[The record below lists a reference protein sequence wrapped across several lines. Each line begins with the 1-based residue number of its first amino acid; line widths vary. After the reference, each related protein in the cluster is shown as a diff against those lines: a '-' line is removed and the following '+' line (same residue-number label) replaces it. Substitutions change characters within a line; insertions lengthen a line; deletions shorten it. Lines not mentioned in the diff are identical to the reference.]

1 MAKTVSLSSADI
13 KPEQPKTQ
21 SAVRQRGS
29 VPSSELVPLQFRMP
43 PEFVRAFKQ
52 AALDR
57 DLKLNELL
65 NLCFAEFVQAGSP
78 LMERTQADD
87 FIKEDK

>member
-1 MAKTVSLSSADI
+1 MAKAISLSSADL
-13 KPEQPKTQ
+13 KPDQPKTQ

-52 AALDR
+52 EALDR
-57 DLKLNELL
+57 NMKLNELL
-65 NLCFAEFVQAGSP
+65 NFCF
-78 LMERTQADD
+78 DD
-87 FIKEDK
+87 FIKNSK

>member
-1 MAKTVSLSSADI
+1 MAKAISLTSADLQPD
-13 KPEQPKTQ
+13 KPKTQ

-52 AALDR
+52 EALNR
-57 DLKLNELL
+57 DMKLNELL
-65 NLCFAEFVQAGSP
+65 NFCF
-78 LMERTQADD
+78 DD
-87 FIKEDK
+87 FMKNNES

>member
-1 MAKTVSLSSADI
+1 MAKAVALSAADLVPG
-13 KPEQPKTQ
+13 KPRTQ
-21 SAVRQRGS
+21 SVMRQRGV
-29 VPSSELVPLQFRMP
+29 VPSAELVPLQFRMP

-65 NLCFAEFVQAGSP
+65 NEVFIEF
-78 LMERTQADD
+78 MKKTQS
-87 FIKEDK
+87 

>member
-1 MAKTVSLSSADI
+1 MAKAISLSSADLQPD
-13 KPEQPKTQ
+13 KPKTQ

-57 DLKLNELL
+57 DMKLNELL
-65 NLCFAEFVQAGSP
+65 NLCF
-78 LMERTQADD
+78 DD
-87 FIKEDK
+87 FIKNQAE

>member
-1 MAKTVSLSSADI
+1 MAKAVALSAADMMPG
-13 KPEQPKTQ
+13 KPRTQ
-21 SAVRQRGS
+21 SVMRQRGV
-29 VPSSELVPLQFRMP
+29 VPSAELIPLQFRMP

-65 NLCFAEFVQAGSP
+65 NEVFLEFMKKSQS
-78 LMERTQADD
+78 
-87 FIKEDK
+87 

>member
-1 MAKTVSLSSADI
+1 MAKAVALSAADLVPG
-13 KPEQPKTQ
+13 KPRTQ
-21 SAVRQRGS
+21 SVMRQRGV
-29 VPSSELVPLQFRMP
+29 VPSAELVPLQFRMP

-65 NLCFAEFVQAGSP
+65 NEVFLE
-78 LMERTQADD
+78 
-87 FIKEDK
+87 FIKKSQG

>member
-1 MAKTVSLSSADI
+1 MAKAISLTSADL
-13 KPEQPKTQ
+13 KPEKPKTQ
-21 SAVRQRGS
+21 SAVRGRGS

-57 DLKLNELL
+57 DMKLNELL
-65 NLCFAEFVQAGSP
+65 NLCFN
-78 LMERTQADD
+78 D
-87 FIKEDK
+87 FMKEDK